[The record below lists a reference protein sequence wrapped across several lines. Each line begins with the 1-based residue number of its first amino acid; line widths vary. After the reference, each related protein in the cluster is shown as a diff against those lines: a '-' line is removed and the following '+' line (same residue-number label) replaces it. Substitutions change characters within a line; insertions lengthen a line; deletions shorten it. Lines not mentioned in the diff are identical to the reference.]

1 MSQVQ
6 RTKDIEL
13 YVKKLGE
20 LLNVLYKRASDV
32 ESRLGS
38 VNSELESIK
47 TEMAT
52 LKTENAKAG
61 EGMVQKQD
69 YDQFTGALVEA
80 LKTALLAEEA
90 APESSDNASKDDQP

>member
-1 MSQVQ
+1 MSQTQ
-6 RTKDIEL
+6 RTKEIEL

-20 LLNVLYKRASDV
+20 LLNVLYKKTSDV

-52 LKTENAKAG
+52 LKVENAKAG
-61 EGMVQKQD
+61 EAMVPKQE
-69 YDQFTGALVEA
+69 YDQFTGALIEA
-80 LKTALLAEEA
+80 LKTALPEEKA
-90 APESSDNASKDDQP
+90 H

>member
-61 EGMVQKQD
+61 EGMVR
-69 YDQFTGALVEA
+69 GW
-80 LKTALLAEEA
+80 
-90 APESSDNASKDDQP
+90 